1 MAGDELIEAYLQR
14 LDRRLAPMG
23 RVRRDRIVTET
34 RDHLLEAAA
43 VDGVDQALARFGTP
57 AVVAGAHLEGQARAR
72 TLWALGTL
80 AVAGLVYGAIGALA
94 SPAAFG
100 LFPGGPWPDDVPP
113 SYLAWKVDV
122 ASSFVAAAA
131 ACGALALLLRWRDR
145 RDLDRSR
152 SWVLRLSFAG
162 SVLLLAGLPLETI
175 FLFQRGNNV
184 AGSPP
189 GWAVTLVCLG
199 YLISGLIALAVTGR
213 ALLVDRGARTAS
225 AEA

>member
-23 RVRRDRIVTET
+23 RVRRELIVTET

-80 AVAGLVYGAIGALA
+80 AAAGLVYGAISALA

-131 ACGALALLLRWRDR
+131 AVACSPCSCAGATVGTSTAPGPGCSASPSPGLCSSLPACPSR
-145 RDLDRSR
+145 R
-152 SWVLRLSFAG
+152 SFSSSGA
-162 SVLLLAGLPLETI
+162 TT
-175 FLFQRGNNV
+175 
-184 AGSPP
+184 SPDP
-189 GWAVTLVCLG
+189 RPVGQ
-199 YLISGLIALAVTGR
+199 
-213 ALLVDRGARTAS
+213 
-225 AEA
+225 